1 MPLRGDRLKLTTTL
15 REPSARS
22 GTPFGRPLR
31 YRIQAMKNYADICRG
46 RRGRPGQGG
55 PLRDLAIAYSSIMA
69 GFCEPRTTSHGFS
82 SDSDAATRRQT
93 QTDNDASGN
102 PQHVAGRPLG
112 VPYGCGVPPRQT
124 QTDNDASGNPQRVA
138 GRPLG
143 VPYGIA
149 ARRCGFS
156 YRFLINFHD

>member
-1 MPLRGDRLKLTTTL
+1 
-15 REPSARS
+15 
-22 GTPFGRPLR
+22 
-31 YRIQAMKNYADICRG
+31 MKNYAAICRG

-55 PLRDLAIAYSSIMA
+55 PLRDLAIAYSSIMV
-69 GFCEPRTTSHGFS
+69 GFCEPRTTIHCFS

-93 QTDNDASGN
+93 QTNNDASGN
-102 PQHVAGRPLG
+102 PQRVAGRPLAVPYG
-112 VPYGCGVPPRQT
+112 CGATRRQTQTNNDASGNPQRIAGRPLAVPYGCGVPPRQT
-124 QTDNDASGNPQRVA
+124 QTNNDASGNPQHVA

>member
-1 MPLRGDRLKLTTTL
+1 MKGR
-15 REPSARS
+15 RS
-22 GTPFGRPLR
+22 QVAKKYTASGR
-31 YRIQAMKNYADICRG
+31 M

-102 PQHVAGRPLG
+102 PQHVAGRPL
-112 VPYGCGVPPRQT
+112 
-124 QTDNDASGNPQRVA
+124 A
-138 GRPLG
+138 

>member
-1 MPLRGDRLKLTTTL
+1 MP
-15 REPSARS
+15 
-22 GTPFGRPLR
+22 
-31 YRIQAMKNYADICRG
+31 RG
-46 RRGRPGQGG
+46 RRGRPGRGG

-69 GFCEPRTTSHGFS
+69 GFCEPRITSHGFS
-82 SDSDAATRRQT
+82 SDSDAATR
-93 QTDNDASGN
+93 
-102 PQHVAGRPLG
+102 
-112 VPYGCGVPPRQT
+112 RQT

>member
-1 MPLRGDRLKLTTTL
+1 MGIGRRTMKGR
-15 REPSARS
+15 RS
-22 GTPFGRPLR
+22 QVAKKYTASGR
-31 YRIQAMKNYADICRG
+31 M

-93 QTDNDASGN
+93 QTN
-102 PQHVAGRPLG
+102 
-112 VPYGCGVPPRQT
+112 
-124 QTDNDASGNPQRVA
+124 NDASGNPQRVA

-149 ARRCGFS
+149 YRRWS
-156 YRFLINFHD
+156 HDPLILCYTMVYTVYYA